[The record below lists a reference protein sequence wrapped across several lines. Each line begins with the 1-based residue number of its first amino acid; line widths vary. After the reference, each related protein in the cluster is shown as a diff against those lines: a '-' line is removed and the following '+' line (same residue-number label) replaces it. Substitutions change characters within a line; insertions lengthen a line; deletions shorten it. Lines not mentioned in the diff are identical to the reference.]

1 MDAITQEK
9 VRRAMVELGIDLGH
23 EGHRPVNINRARATL
38 DRLERELSLLSSSVS
53 MLSID
58 PRTASILE
66 DAGIETVA
74 QLRRL
79 SDLDLMAIPLLS
91 TGRLHEVRSALAAFD
106 DSRNR

>member
-38 DRLERELSLLSSSVS
+38 DRLERDLGLKADSVS
-53 MLSID
+53 MLLIET
-58 PRTASILE
+58 RTATVLE
-66 DAGIETVA
+66 DAGIETVT
-74 QLRRL
+74 QLRAL

-91 TGRLHEVRSALAAFD
+91 TVRLHEVRSALAAFD
-106 DSRNR
+106 SSKK